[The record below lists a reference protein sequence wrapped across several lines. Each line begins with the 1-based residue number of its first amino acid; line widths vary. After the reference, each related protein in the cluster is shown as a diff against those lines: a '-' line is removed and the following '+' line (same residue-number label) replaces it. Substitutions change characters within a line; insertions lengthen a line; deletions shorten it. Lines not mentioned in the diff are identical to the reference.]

1 VRDLLKREDVPL
13 VSERHPRD
21 AFITVYGRKPVLEV
35 VEQGDV
41 DVDKVVVDERARG
54 PWLAELEGH
63 CQRRGIPLLR
73 ASAKE
78 VTRISRNAK
87 QDQGCV
93 ADVRAPKMDSL
104 ERFLARVDETAGKGV
119 SRGAVLL
126 VLDGITTPANVG
138 MILRVAA
145 AAGLDGIVVPRVGVP
160 EIGPLVIKAS
170 AGVAYRAPILRAP
183 DAPTACDL
191 LRNRGFALFG
201 LDAKAPW
208 DLFEDGW
215 LVASGS
221 APGTAPSGSGA
232 PGSDAPGS
240 GAPRSRGVPTPGSP
254 HSTPHHEGRPRV
266 AFVLGGETHGLSAA
280 VRGRLTGTV
289 RLPMAPGVE
298 SLNVATAAAV
308 VAYELRRRAITA
320 VAKGRRGE

>member
-1 VRDLLKREDVPL
+1 VRDLLKGEDVPL

-35 VEQGDV
+35 VEQSDV

-54 PWLAELEGH
+54 PWLEELEAH
-63 CQRRGIPLLR
+63 CRRRSIPLLR

-104 ERFLARVDETAGKGV
+104 ERFLIGVDDAARGGAP
-119 SRGAVLL
+119 RGAAVL

-170 AGVAYRAPILRAP
+170 AGVAYRAPILRVP
-183 DAPTACDL
+183 DAATGCDL
-191 LRNRGFALFG
+191 LRKSGFALFG

-215 LVASGS
+215 LAASGS
-221 APGTAPSGSGA
+221 APSAPAHERAMRPVSRPQTGHGT
-232 PGSDAPGS
+232 
-240 GAPRSRGVPTPGSP
+240 
-254 HSTPHHEGRPRV
+254 RPRV

>member
-1 VRDLLKREDVPL
+1 M
-13 VSERHPRD
+13 SERHPRD

-54 PWLAELEGH
+54 PWLEELEGH
-63 CQRRGIPLLR
+63 CRRRGIPLLR
-73 ASAKE
+73 TSAKE

-104 ERFLARVDETAGKGV
+104 ERSLARLDESRGEGA
-119 SRGAVLL
+119 SRGAALL

-191 LRNRGFALFG
+191 LRDRGFALFG

-215 LVASGS
+215 LAASGS
-221 APGTAPSGSGA
+221 APSAGANGRANVRANERATRQESGQE
-232 PGSDAPGS
+232 
-240 GAPRSRGVPTPGSP
+240 T
-254 HSTPHHEGRPRV
+254 RPRV